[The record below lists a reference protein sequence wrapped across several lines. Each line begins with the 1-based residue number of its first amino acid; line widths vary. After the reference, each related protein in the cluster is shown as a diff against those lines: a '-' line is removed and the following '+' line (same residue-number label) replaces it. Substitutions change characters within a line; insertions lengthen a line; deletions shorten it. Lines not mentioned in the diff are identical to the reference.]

1 MSHSDNVI
9 RMPVSSTSFTP
20 KQALLTVLNDDLS
33 DVIIVGYDKDGDLII
48 RSSKLT
54 RAEALFLLTKASRW
68 AEGSGSNE

>member
-1 MSHSDNVI
+1 MSHSNNVI

-20 KQALLTVLNDDLS
+20 KQALLTALDDDLE
-33 DVIIVGYDKDGDLII
+33 DVIITGYAQDGELTI

-68 AEGSGSNE
+68 AEGANI